1 MLLKKGEYN
10 AKIKDIEDEIPDI
23 INLATYTTFNAKIN
37 EVKGE
42 IFSINNLTVTAVESK
57 IPDVNDLVK
66 KEGYGAQIKYIKN
79 KYFTTYNHD
88 KFTNN
93 LIHGKIT
100 ARKLVNEF
108 SLNEK
113 IKTLAKKKKKR
124 NKKN

>member
-57 IPDVNDLVK
+57 ILDVNDLVK

-79 KYFTTYNHD
+79 KYFTTFNHD

-93 LIHGKIT
+93 IIHEKIT
-100 ARKLVNEF
+100 AKWLVNEF

-113 IKTLAKKKKKR
+113 IKT
-124 NKKN
+124 